1 MIQINDVYFGCEL
14 HDILVKLQMELHMGG
29 SRYLAK
35 MKIGPTHIQI
45 TCPYHSDGMERK
57 PSAGIRKTDGI
68 FHCFACGEVH
78 SLPEVISHCFEKD
91 DGGVYGM
98 QWLLKNFSV
107 AAKGDNRN
115 VRFDFSRSGIDFNS
129 NIGRDGVSSV
139 SRGGRVDD
147 RLSVLYVS
155 EEELEKYRYVHPYMY
170 ERGLTDEVIELFD
183 IGYDRDMQAITFPVR
198 DVLGNCL
205 FIARRSIKTKF
216 FSYPEGVEKPLYGLY
231 EIYND
236 SKIGTASSKTHIL
249 GYPYSFP
256 REVIVCESMLDALSF
271 WTIDKYAVA
280 LNGLGNEL
288 QFKQLRGLP
297 CRTIILATDMDERGL
312 AARDRIR
319 MNMQNTKIIGEYF
332 FPKDCKDANDCSKEQ
347 LKNLQI
353 VY

>member
-1 MIQINDVYFGCEL
+1 MS
-14 HDILVKLQMELHMGG
+14 G

-35 MKIGPTHIQI
+35 MKIGPTHIQV

-57 PSAGIRKTDGI
+57 PSAGIRKEDGI

-78 SLPEVISHCFEKD
+78 SLPEVISHCFEED

-198 DVLGNCL
+198 DIHGNCL
-205 FIARRSIKTKF
+205 FVARRSIKTKF
-216 FSYPEGVEKPLYGLY
+216 FNYPEGVEKPLYGLY
-231 EIYND
+231 ELNR
-236 SKIGTASSKTHIL
+236 K
-249 GYPYSFP
+249 YPPFLTDVCGQKP
-256 REVIVCESMLDALSF
+256 RSHPTEVIVTESMFDALSF
-271 WTIDKYAVA
+271 WTIGKDAVA

-288 QFKQLRGLP
+288 QFKQLRELS
-297 CRTIILATDMDERGL
+297 CRTIILATDMDETGL
-312 AARDRIR
+312 RARERIR

-332 FPKDCKDANDCSKEQ
+332 FPKGCKDANECTKEQ